1 MASQAQ
7 IAIINALV
15 AEGIPLSEIPA
26 GRPPPG
32 QVSHIHHATGRTH
45 MITTCDIICII
56 LVCGVVAA
64 RFYTRIRLV
73 KNLWWDDWC
82 TLFSFACWI
91 GETSLFQVAAKWGA
105 GKHIYDLPVSNLFPF
120 FLRGYVVTA
129 VMYSVTMLFA
139 KLSIL
144 MLYRR
149 LFPIANFAKRWWF
162 VTAFTIAYSLGGI
175 FSSLFQCRPMA
186 STWSLTIV
194 PEYCIDTET
203 FYITNAALNVVSDLM
218 ILVLPAPI
226 VWSLNTDVRK
236 KVILTGLFSMGSVS
250 CLVSIL
256 RMRSII
262 VLYKDG
268 FNDLTWGVVEV
279 VIWSQAELTAAMF
292 CTCTPCLRPLFE
304 KITPMFASVVNSRK
318 GTTNNTFGSSGKY
331 VRTDDYGHSH
341 GHSHRSTASKAHS
354 LADIEMDS
362 GIQKKVTVDVSA
374 MGGDDSD
381 SQKSIIRHQG

>member
-1 MASQAQ
+1 
-7 IAIINALV
+7 
-15 AEGIPLSEIPA
+15 
-26 GRPPPG
+26 
-32 QVSHIHHATGRTH
+32 
-45 MITTCDIICII
+45 
-56 LVCGVVAA
+56 
-64 RFYTRIRLV
+64 
-73 KNLWWDDWC
+73 
-82 TLFSFACWI
+82 
-91 GETSLFQVAAKWGA
+91 
-105 GKHIYDLPVSNLFPF
+105 
-120 FLRGYVVTA
+120 
-129 VMYSVTMLFA
+129 
-139 KLSIL
+139 
-144 MLYRR
+144 
-149 LFPIANFAKRWWF
+149 
-162 VTAFTIAYSLGGI
+162 
-175 FSSLFQCRPMA
+175 
-186 STWSLTIV
+186 

-250 CLVSIL
+250 CLVSVL